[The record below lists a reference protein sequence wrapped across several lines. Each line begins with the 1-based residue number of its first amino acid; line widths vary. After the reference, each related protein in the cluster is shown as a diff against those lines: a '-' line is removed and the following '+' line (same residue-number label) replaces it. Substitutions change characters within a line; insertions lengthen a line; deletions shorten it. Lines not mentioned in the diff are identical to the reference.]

1 MAAPS
6 TVSLIFHIGILSLL
20 TLFRLGRSGA
30 LAQRT
35 GRIRDLTAAF
45 EIVEESPGQSYVGN
59 VAVGAGLDKIYN
71 ASVHSTLEF
80 GFIPQPGHDT
90 EFFRI
95 EPDTG
100 ILRTSRPI
108 DRDMKCPGKP
118 ECHITIA
125 VAILKPVEFFQLI
138 SVTISLVDINDNVP
152 SFSPNEYG
160 IKFSESDPVG
170 TSRSLPIAL
179 DKDSP
184 RYGVQDYTMVTK
196 VSEFRL
202 EKNTN
207 PGSRL
212 TDLKLV
218 LVEPL
223 DREVVDTYM
232 VIIEAVD
239 GGTPPKTGSLLID
252 IAVEDDNDHTPQF
265 QNDSYVISVREDF
278 PVNTTFFTLHAVDP
292 DAGDNGK
299 VAYTFDP
306 LTASVYG
313 TQFKIERFT
322 GAISLKKGLDYESV
336 NTFQLQVAASDM
348 APNSRSTL
356 AHLELHVIDVN
367 DNYPEITISTLTDS
381 EVAEVGENLPKQQ
394 FVGYV
399 SVFDSDVGE
408 NGEVLCDLSHQ
419 SFDMVSISQNQYKII
434 TTESLDREAVGSYI
448 LKVVCYDMGDPSLST
463 SRDLTVHVADD
474 NDHSPVFYPSQYSE
488 SIRENNMVDAYILRL
503 NATDMDSGRNAQLE
517 YHIVEPI
524 VSKYIYVQ
532 RKSGVIRAAQVLD
545 YEQIQIIEF
554 TVSVTDQGDPPRS
567 ASAFVTINI
576 LDTNDEAPR
585 FNYPHYSFSVMENQ
599 QANII
604 VGQVTAF
611 DLDSAPYNVLEY
623 SLSPRYHDDQGSF
636 DIDTI
641 TGEIIAMAPLD
652 REERSIYY
660 MTAFASDVD
669 NPSLISSASVTV
681 YVNDENDNFPMITF
695 PQENNRTFEISTKV
709 PLGYNVTRVVVEDED
724 IGDNARISYSI
735 LSGDD
740 GGIFAVDQD
749 VGVISVTQDLSPIEY
764 AEFWLRIIVQDH
776 GTPVKADTVD
786 VLLIVD
792 NSLPYYPPDGR
803 GQGMVR
809 KSNLTIIIVVSA
821 VSGFIIV
828 ILIIA
833 IALLKML
840 DRRRFHGKEYNCR
853 NEEQKILNDLNIK
866 AVEANGNLHLQERG
880 VFGQGK
886 DVSRMGQGRSKNSLD
901 RNKQVCGR
909 VCVCV

>member
-1 MAAPS
+1 MAARS
-6 TVSLIFHIGILSLL
+6 KISLIFHLGILSLL
-20 TLFRLGRSGA
+20 TLDWTGRLGT
-30 LAQRT
+30 LAQRST
-35 GRIRDLTAAF
+35 RTRDLTARF

-59 VAVGAGLDKIYN
+59 VAIGAGLDKVYN
-71 ASVHSTLEF
+71 ATVRKTLEF

-95 EPDTG
+95 ESDTG

-108 DRDMKCPGKP
+108 DRDTKCPGRP
-118 ECHITIA
+118 DCHINIA
-125 VAILKPVEFFQLI
+125 VAIMKPVEFFQLI
-138 SVTISLVDINDNVP
+138 SVTVSLLDVNDNSP
-152 SFSPNEYG
+152 AFSPNEYG
-160 IKFSESDPVG
+160 IRFSESDPVG
-170 TSRSLPIAL
+170 TGRSLPIAL
-179 DKDSP
+179 DRDSP
-184 RYGVQDYTMVTK
+184 RFGVRDYTMVTE
-196 VSEFRL
+196 VAEFRL

-207 PGSRL
+207 PGSGL

-223 DREVVDTYM
+223 DRELVDTYM
-232 VIIEAVD
+232 VIVEAVD

-252 IAVEDDNDHTPQF
+252 VAVEDDNDHTPQF
-265 QNDSYVISVREDF
+265 QNDSYAISVREDF
-278 PVNTTFFTLHAVDP
+278 PVNTTFFTVHAVDP

-306 LTASVYG
+306 LTASLYG
-313 TQFKIERFT
+313 SQFRIERYT
-322 GAISLKKGLDYESV
+322 GAISLKKTLDYETA
-336 NTFQLQVAASDM
+336 NAFHLQVAAADM

-356 AHLELHVIDVN
+356 AQIELGVIDVN

-381 EVAEVGENLPKQQ
+381 EVASVRENLPERQ

-408 NGEVLCDLSHQ
+408 NGDVLCDLSHQ
-419 SFDMVSISQNQYKII
+419 SFDMVPISKNQYKIV
-434 TTESLDREAVGSYI
+434 TTESLDREAVGSHI
-448 LKVVCYDMGDPSLST
+448 LKVLCYDMGDPSLST
-463 SRDLTVHVADD
+463 SRDLTVEVADD
-474 NDHSPVFYPSQYSE
+474 NDHSPVFHPSQYAE

-503 NATDMDSGRNAQLE
+503 NATDSDTGRNAQLE
-517 YHIVEPI
+517 YRIVEPI
-524 VSKYIYVQ
+524 VSKYVYVQ
-532 RKSGVIRAAQVLD
+532 RQSGVIRAARVLD
-545 YEQIQIIEF
+545 FEQIQMIEF
-554 TVSVTDQGDPPRS
+554 TVSVADRGEPPRS
-567 ASAFVTINI
+567 ASAFVAITI

-585 FNYPHYSFSVMENQ
+585 FSYPHYSFSVLENQ
-599 QANII
+599 DPDVI

-623 SLSPRYHDDQGSF
+623 SISPRYHDDQGSF

-641 TGEIIAMAPLD
+641 SGEILAMAPLD
-652 REERSIYY
+652 REQRSVYY
-660 MTAFASDVD
+660 LTAFASDVD

-695 PQENNRTFEISTKV
+695 PQENNRTFEVSADAPI
-709 PLGYNVTRVVVEDED
+709 GYNVTRIVVEDAD

-740 GGIFAVDQD
+740 GGIFAVDPD
-749 VGVISVTQDLSPIEY
+749 VGVVSVTQDLSAIGY
-764 AEFWLRIIVQDH
+764 AEFWIRIIVQDH

-792 NSLPYYPPDGR
+792 SSLPYYPASGR
-803 GQGMVR
+803 GQGIVR
-809 KSNLTIIIVVSA
+809 NGNLTIIIVVSA

-866 AVEANGNLHLQERG
+866 AVEANGNLQLQERG
-880 VFGQGK
+880 TAFGSGK
-886 DVSRMGQGRSKNSLD
+886 DTGRMTSGRGKNSLD
-901 RNKQVCGR
+901 RNKQVSE
-909 VCVCV
+909 